1 MGASMVRLTN
11 NRIEIFRS
19 SHDGKARGEVSLG
32 SDCRV
37 DFTRDSAM
45 VGGRS
50 LYQFTIF
57 TEGEDAMG
65 NAWIGGS
72 VLLLASPS
80 RDLAEKWVTAVH
92 ARVCVS

>member
-1 MGASMVRLTN
+1 MERHGRGLSDLTA
-11 NRIEIFRS
+11 EWTS
-19 SHDGKARGEVSLG
+19 K
-32 SDCRV
+32 
-37 DFTRDSAM
+37 DSAM

-57 TEGEDAMG
+57 TESEDAMG

-80 RDLAEKWVTAVH
+80 RDLAK
-92 ARVCVS
+92 SG